1 MYDTRG
7 SSRTLLWC
15 LNGTTADAASEL
27 DHRFKGNLYGTVAD
41 GGTGVIRGPC
51 YLAWGT
57 VFEVTP

>member
-1 MYDTRG
+1 MRDTRG

-15 LNGTTADAASEL
+15 LNGTTADAAPEL

-41 GGTGVIRGPC
+41 GGTGVIGGHAISPG
-51 YLAWGT
+51 GT